1 MALSL
6 GKSMANWIN
15 CKMELVDIMQLLDT
29 GMTGG
34 FAILV
39 YLELRKMRED
49 IVKTLHE
56 LEGFIKAKSP

>member
-6 GKSMANWIN
+6 GKSMAYWIDS
-15 CKMELVDIMQLLDT
+15 KMELVDIMQLLDT